1 MISFDSPNA
10 FYVLALLIIVYF
22 VTGIVKNY
30 ENYFSSQMLEKI
42 IVGKNSSKIKL
53 WLLIFSFI
61 FLIIA
66 LARPIIIGKPIKIA
80 QSNLSV
86 VVAFDISRSM
96 SCEDVYPNRLQFSQ
110 NKFNL
115 FLENIK
121 DTKVGVI
128 GFSSR
133 SFLVAPITNDYST
146 LKYLVQN
153 LNQQTISVNGSSVYE
168 ALETTNNLLQSSKQK
183 ALIVFTDGTDDTDFS
198 KSIEFAKDNN
208 IKVFVY
214 AVATKKGGVIPLGND
229 EVQKDSNG
237 NIVITNLN
245 ENIKELAFQ
254 SGGAYL
260 EFSSSKIDIKE
271 FINTIKKSSKKK
283 EEKDVTIT
291 DNEEL
296 FYYPLLIALIL
307 FLVSI
312 SGFRKTKR

>member
-245 ENIKELAFQ
+245 ENIKELANQ
-254 SGGAYL
+254 ILVL
-260 EFSSSKIDIKE
+260 ESS
-271 FINTIKKSSKKK
+271 N
-283 EEKDVTIT
+283 
-291 DNEEL
+291 
-296 FYYPLLIALIL
+296 
-307 FLVSI
+307 
-312 SGFRKTKR
+312 